1 VPESNE
7 MLAKIMAYGMEG
19 KGANGVGKLT
29 VCIHTFGDQ
38 ILS

>member
-19 KGANGVGKLT
+19 KGANGVGKLK
-29 VCIHTFGDQ
+29 CSGINF
-38 ILS
+38 